1 MHKSAWDITRE
12 WWETARLK
20 VKHAVV
26 YMDANM
32 AELLHWSGGM
42 DILLSAGAVDVREFS
57 SFEASEESQKKAV
70 FIISSPLADMTKEI
84 IRDVVSQSHFQYVVV
99 MTTVSPILHPDAMFT
114 DSDTV
119 FSQFEE
125 KVSEWMG
132 NMNYT
137 VEVIHL
143 PLFCAEVCPGFII
156 TPAFSSMFPLLQ
168 SDVKQIAYQYSSSHT
183 ESKKMITLADVELH
197 HLPESLQLQIK
208 LLASGL
214 HAWLQGI
221 DVREDIFFIGNTS
234 RLVATEL
241 DSYPPA
247 RARRKAVQNRASLVL
262 VDRTLDIASAV
273 THQFDTLMD
282 RLVNTLP
289 ALQEH
294 NSDCQVDLLELS
306 NVYRSDSANS
316 VILPGSLAPTD
327 FSRQSTHLLPL
338 VAKKQKEALMD
349 VNRKLVET
357 ASAEKLPLQLSARP
371 GRITADQIDLTVAL
385 FKGKY
390 SLIKKHLDTLQ
401 VALATSQSLKHP
413 LSSRHDSAVVVE
425 KNIIQAVA
433 DSNDATPTGLSILSK
448 LIMQEVNK
456 PANERNLDLDD
467 MLCLITYLY
476 AVANGNYGDE
486 DETKQLQ
493 EQFISWIK
501 QDSEDLPPLV
511 KQIVG
516 DKVTE
521 SILTDQI
528 ESVWDHLEALGESL
542 SHFQQLKSVLD
553 PGDAMTPASVKCLL
567 RQIMEKI
574 VDPSKPELPDVEY
587 KSGGLK
593 DLLKSGFGF
602 FKGSGKPRPGD
613 APLVILFVIGGI
625 TAGEVKQIRDVVD
638 KARPQFEVIVGST
651 RLSSIDSTL
660 GSIFIA
666 DNINVEVL

>member
-12 WWETARLK
+12 WWEEVRLK
-20 VKHAVV
+20 VKHAII
-26 YMDANM
+26 YMDAKM
-32 AELLHWSGGM
+32 AELLHWSGGI
-42 DILLSAGAVDVREFS
+42 DILFSAGAVDVREFS

-70 FIISSPLADMTKEI
+70 FIISSSLTDVTVEI
-84 IRDVVSQSHFQYVVV
+84 IRDVVSRSHFQYVVV
-99 MTTVSPILHPDAMFT
+99 MTTVSPVLHPGVAFA

-137 VEVIHL
+137 SEVIHV
-143 PLFCAEVCPGFII
+143 PLFCAEVCPGFVIA
-156 TPAFSSMFPLLQ
+156 PAFSSMFPLLQ
-168 SDVKQIAYQYSSSHT
+168 SDVKQIAYQYSSCHMET
-183 ESKKMITLADVELH
+183 KKMAALEDLELL
-197 HLPESLQLQIK
+197 HLPDNLQVQIQ

-214 HAWLQGI
+214 HAWLQGM
-221 DVREDIFFIGNTS
+221 DVREDIFSIGNTS

-247 RARRKAVQNRASLVL
+247 RARRKTVQNRASLVL

-282 RLVNTLP
+282 RIRNTLP
-289 ALQEH
+289 TLQGH
-294 NSDCQVDLLELS
+294 NNDCQVDLLELS
-306 NVYRSDSANS
+306 NVCSDSAS
-316 VILPGSLAPTD
+316 RVVLPGSLAPTD
-327 FSRQSTHLLPL
+327 FSRQSSHLLPL
-338 VAKKQKEALMD
+338 IAKKQKEALMD

-357 ASAEKLPLQLSARP
+357 ASAEKLPLRLSARP
-371 GRITADQIDLTVAL
+371 GRITADQIDSTVAL

-390 SLIKKHLDTLQ
+390 PLMKKHLDTLQ
-401 VALATSQSLKHP
+401 IALATSQSLKHP
-413 LSSRHDSAVVVE
+413 VSSCHDSAVVAE
-425 KNIIQAVA
+425 KNLIQAVA
-433 DSNDATPTGLSILSK
+433 DNDDATPSGVSILLR

-456 PANERNLDLDD
+456 PRNERNLDLDD

-476 AVANGNYGDE
+476 AVADGECGDE
-486 DETKQLQ
+486 DETRQLQ

-501 QDSEDLPPLV
+501 QDSECLSPLV

-521 SILTDQI
+521 SILSDQI
-528 ESVWDHLEALGESL
+528 ESVWKRLEALGDTLAS
-542 SHFQQLKSVLD
+542 FQQFKCVLD
-553 PGDAMTPASVKCLL
+553 PGDAMTPASTRGLL
-567 RQIMEKI
+567 RQIVEKI
-574 VDPSKPELPDVEY
+574 VDPGKPELLDVEY

-613 APLVILFVIGGI
+613 APLLILFVVGGI
-625 TAGEVKQIRDVVD
+625 TAGKVKQIRDVVD
-638 KARPQFEVIVGST
+638 KAKPQFEVIIGST
-651 RLSSIDSTL
+651 RLSSIDATL
-660 GSIFIA
+660 GSLFIA
-666 DNINVEVL
+666 DNINVDVL